1 MPTVQTKR
9 VRRMRMKRRER
20 DAEVLEVEEGDDVAV
35 LDHQTGRKGNCIIV
49 RIYLQYTQREKVM
62 GEKVK

>member
-1 MPTVQTKR
+1 
-9 VRRMRMKRRER
+9 MKRRKR
-20 DAEVLEVEEGDDVAV
+20 DAEVMEVEEGDDVAI
-35 LDHQTGRKGNCIIV
+35 LDHQTGRKGKRIIV

>member
-1 MPTVQTKR
+1 
-9 VRRMRMKRRER
+9 MKRRKR
-20 DAEVLEVEEGDDVAV
+20 DAEVMEVEEGDDVAV
-35 LDHQTGRKGNCIIV
+35 LDHQTGRKGKCIIV

>member
-9 VRRMRMKRRER
+9 VRRMKRRKR
-20 DAEVLEVEEGDDVAV
+20 DAEVMEVEEEDDVAV
-35 LDHQTGRKGNCIIV
+35 LDHQTGRKGKCIIV
-49 RIYLQYTQREKVM
+49 RIYPQYTQREKVM